1 MRRPRRL
8 RKSLLGAATL
18 ALAAAALADEGL
30 WPFEHVPREVI
41 AARRGVTLDDAWLS
55 RVQLASVRLAG
66 GCSATLVSPH
76 GLMITSRQCVESCLG
91 ENTTASANLARDG
104 FAGRSPIEEKRCRR
118 IRGQVLLG
126 SDDITGQIAL
136 ATAGLQAAAAPGARH
151 RQLARVRQTF
161 RQKAHPQ
168 APPPRLRP

>member
-126 SDDITGQIAL
+126 SHDIIGQLGL
-136 ATAGLQAAAAPGARH
+136 ATAARLGRTRSRH
-151 RQLARVRQTF
+151 RIPAL
-161 RQKAHPQ
+161 
-168 APPPRLRP
+168 APPLRTVAPKRAPQVAR